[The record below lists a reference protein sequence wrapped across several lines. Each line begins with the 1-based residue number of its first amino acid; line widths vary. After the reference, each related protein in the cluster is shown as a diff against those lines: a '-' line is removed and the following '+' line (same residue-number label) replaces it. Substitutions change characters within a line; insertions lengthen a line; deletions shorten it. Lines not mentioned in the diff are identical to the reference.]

1 MNPAEFVMTT
11 SIDSEGYFCARLIN
25 NSQQK
30 IDNFLFCFSVL
41 SPIKSIDSCSL
52 EKIIGGYCEL
62 AKSDNSSLL
71 PGDEW
76 TFKYAYEYSRH
87 KPMNHTWGP
96 QGGFLKL
103 KNGNTINLKMID
115 LEFERI
121 SSVASAPSSLVDK
134 SASELL
140 RLVPH
145 PHLWTPSAGVC
156 NLSRPINVFFDDF
169 DFISSAYQS
178 VCDLGERLNL
188 DLFSSDEKLHVVDA
202 TSIRLKFQKQ
212 TEASAYHITI
222 TSDEVEVIAGDETGF
237 FYGLISLMQLD
248 QMYHKLIPCGSIFDQ
263 PRFNW
268 RGQHLDTVRHFYSVD
283 SLLKLLDLM
292 SLFKLNKFHWHGT
305 DDEAFRFKL
314 ASNPDLATATS
325 KRGSNL
331 LVPPLF
337 GSGPSPTGGC
347 YDKNDI
353 KRVIDRA
360 SANYIEVM
368 PEFDLPGHNLSLIQ
382 FLPSMRDKN
391 DTSNEISVQGYSENT
406 LNPAMP
412 ETFSL
417 VEPLID
423 DLCALFPGDYINL
436 GGDEVPPE
444 SWTLSP
450 EIDSLKEQHSLNNNK
465 DITAWFI
472 NKLASRVELNNK
484 KTAAWQEA
492 EEGLHMD
499 KKLDKLLFTWRDLE
513 SGHKLARQG
522 NRVVLCP
529 GEHLYF
535 DMAQSKGYGDR
546 GANWAAIISLEDTV
560 DWEIVP
566 SDEPE
571 LEKNIEGVQ
580 GHLWSETI
588 TEDRHMEAMLCPRII
603 GLSESA
609 WTSASN
615 KRKGS
620 ELNALSHN
628 SFRALFKQIGWDYHR
643 PEDFSDISGQD
654 NINEEGLASEAV
666 H

>member
-1 MNPAEFVMTT
+1 MSSTEFVIST
-11 SIDSEGYFCARLIN
+11 SIDSEGYFCSKLTN
-25 NSQQK
+25 NSKQK

-41 SPIKSIDSCSL
+41 SPIKAIDNCSVNN
-52 EKIIGGYCEL
+52 IIGGYSEL
-62 AKSDNSSLL
+62 SQTNKFALL
-71 PGDEW
+71 PGEEW
-76 TFKYAYEYSRH
+76 SFKYAYEYSRH
-87 KPMNHTWGP
+87 KPMNHTWSP

-103 KNGNTINLKMID
+103 KDGKTINIKMID
-115 LEFERI
+115 LEFEKI
-121 SSVASAPSSLVDK
+121 SSVASAPYFSVDK
-134 SASELL
+134 STSKSL

-156 NLSRPINVFFDDF
+156 NLSRPINVFFEDSGL
-169 DFISSAYQS
+169 ISSAYQS
-178 VCDLGERLNL
+178 ALELGKRLNFN
-188 DLFSSDEKLHVVDA
+188 LFAYPSKEPIDDT

-212 TEASAYHITI
+212 AELSSYHITI
-222 TSDEVEVIAGDETGF
+222 TSDEIEVIAGDETGF

-248 QMYHKLIPCGSIFDQ
+248 QMYHRLIPCGTIFDK

-268 RGQHLDTVRHFYSVD
+268 RGQHLDTVRHFYSVE
-283 SLLKLLDLM
+283 SLTKLLDLM

-382 FLPSMRDKN
+382 FLPAVRDQK
-391 DTSNEISVQGYSENT
+391 DTSNETSVQGYSENT

-412 ETFSL
+412 QTFSL

-423 DLCALFPGDYINL
+423 DLCALFPGNYINL

-450 EIDSLKEQHSLNNNK
+450 EIDSLKEQHNLNNNK

-546 GANWAAIISLEDTV
+546 GANWAAIITLEDTV

-566 SDEPE
+566 SNEPE
-571 LEKNIEGVQ
+571 LESNIEGIQ

-628 SFRALFKQIGWDYHR
+628 SFRALFEQIGWDYHR
-643 PEDFSDISGQD
+643 SEDFPDISD
-654 NINEEGLASEAV
+654 NININEEGFASEAV